1 MKEEQTIAKI
11 TKDSFKKRELRFA
24 RIETLEKSKEDL
36 LKILEIKR
44 KCIEPHARFRDT
56 CHSIPIKEL
65 YFHPIVLAMLKN
77 NTLKIFQL
85 SRDGLKWEPWNYIP
99 EEYPIRLERGEL
111 FFYEPVKKHIV
122 LFVETY
128 NKHVM
133 KPVMKKIQAI
143 DRRIEATRREIS
155 VIQSKELHKISIEE
169 AFLHRK
175 YVSIFREM
183 NMSIYSVSQS
193 IEFVVKHKKFIC
205 SQHLTECIHMMR
217 QFNEERMVT
226 WISKGM
232 DEKYDKSVTLTNTYR
247 LLPRVFSLI
256 MRLEKQVKTRLR
268 RNTIYVRPAFIS
280 SFVKEINL
288 FKKNYN
294 KVWLSFYTSSIPYI
308 LEQMNF
314 SDILIQHIYE
324 YVYGEDKPIEY
335 YYKRPSRSPQ
345 SRTLTA

>member
-11 TKDSFKKRELRFA
+11 TKDSFKKRELRFT
-24 RIETLEKSKEDL
+24 RIENLEKSKEDL
-36 LKILEIKR
+36 LRSLEIKR
-44 KCIEPHARFRDT
+44 KCIEPHARFRDI

-65 YFHPIVLAMLKN
+65 YFHPIVLSMLKN

-85 SRDGLKWEPWNYIP
+85 SQDGLKWEPWNYIP
-99 EEYPIRLERGEL
+99 EEYNDRLERGEL

-128 NKHVM
+128 NNHVI
-133 KPVMKKIQAI
+133 KPIMKKIQVI
-143 DRRIEATRREIS
+143 DRRIEASRREIS
-155 VIQSKELHKISIEE
+155 AIQSKELHKISIEE
-169 AFLHRK
+169 AFLYKK
-175 YVSIFREM
+175 YVTIFREM
-183 NMSIYSVSQS
+183 NMSIYSLSQS
-193 IEFVVKHKKFIC
+193 IEFVVKNKRFVC
-205 SQHLTECIHMMR
+205 SQHLNECIHMMR
-217 QFNEERMVT
+217 QFNEDRMVA
-226 WISKGM
+226 WVSKGM

-268 RNTIYVRPAFIS
+268 RNTIYVRPVFIS

-288 FKKNYN
+288 FKKKYN
-294 KVWLSFYTSSIPYI
+294 KIWIQFYTSSIPYI

-314 SDILIQHIYE
+314 SDVLIQHIYE

-335 YYKRPSRSPQ
+335 SYKRPTRSPQ
-345 SRTLTA
+345 SRTLIA